1 MKLLPGFWR
10 KHFLLVELVV
20 AGIATCALIIW
31 SERFNGWPTVAAVL
45 DERRGTVYGVLAS
58 IFGSLL
64 GFAIA
69 AQSIVLALSQHE
81 RLEVVRKSDYYPML
95 WKVFVS
101 TIRMLG
107 FATTVAVLALI
118 IDRDSSPFRVLPYL
132 VFFAMCLTLFR
143 VTRCVWVLENVV
155 GLVAKPEKDPK

>member
-10 KHFLLVELVV
+10 KHFLVVELIVGGLATGGLVLWCERYGGWTHV
-20 AGIATCALIIW
+20 AD
-31 SERFNGWPTVAAVL
+31 VL
-45 DERRGTVYGVLAS
+45 DNRRSAVYGVLAS

-69 AQSIVLALSQHE
+69 AESIVLALSQHD

-95 WKVFVS
+95 WKVFIS

-107 FATTVAVLALI
+107 LATMIAVLALI
-118 IDRDSSPFRVLPYL
+118 LDRDSSSFRILPYL

-143 VTRCVWVLENVV
+143 VARCVWVLENVV
-155 GLVAKPEKDPK
+155 GLVAKPAKDLK